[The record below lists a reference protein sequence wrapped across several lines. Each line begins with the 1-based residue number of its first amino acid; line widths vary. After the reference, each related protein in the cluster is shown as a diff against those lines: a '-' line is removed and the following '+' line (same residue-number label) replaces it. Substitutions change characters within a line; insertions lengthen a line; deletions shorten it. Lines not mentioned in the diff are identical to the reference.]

1 MLKRTILISL
11 LMSLLL
17 YANAQE
23 FSSLNVNNGLSNNQ
37 VNCIFKDSRGFM
49 WFGTMSGLNR
59 YDGFTCRIFRH
70 NAADPTSISDDY
82 VYAITAA
89 PGNMLYIRTRNG
101 DVLYDPVKEQF
112 SDAGAWLKSKG
123 LPVTGITCTQQA
135 DSSFWIGYQD
145 GNIYRINEKKKG
157 TVSRILH
164 HAGVAVADITK
175 TAANRLGVLYLNGE
189 LDMLD
194 INTSQLL
201 THSDAITRFVD
212 NKPISFR
219 LFTDA
224 QQDMWVYMPG
234 SDFGVI
240 YINSKNGAVRRLSSK
255 NSALNNDIVNSIVQ
269 DEKGQIW
276 IGTDHGGIN
285 VLDKEN
291 FTIYYLQKREED
303 VKSVAENAIY
313 ALYKD
318 DRGIIWCGTYK
329 RGVSYYAENMMKF
342 DLYVHKYADAHSLSY
357 NDVNCFAED
366 RNGNIWIGSN
376 GAGLIYFDRHANTF
390 TRMTH
395 QPLNNNSISNYVILS
410 LYVDDDNSLWIGYYF
425 GGLDNYRNG
434 TFTHYR
440 TDTTSKSLGSKT
452 VWKIFKDKQQNF
464 WIGTLG
470 GGLDRFDRST
480 GTFYHNNVN
489 IPNSVHSNFI
499 TDLTEDTKGNLWIS
513 TAYGIDVLDKAKGVY
528 IHYLRET
535 HQLSNDNTSSLLCD
549 SRGIMWVGTRDGLNA
564 YNPEKQQF
572 INFRMQDGLPDN
584 NIISLLEDNDH
595 HLWVSTSNGLSK
607 IIVQSDPKGT
617 ISISCHNYDEKDGLQ
632 GNAFNINAAL
642 KLKSGELLFGGAD
655 GFNILDPAKVKQIR
669 HEPPIVFTSLQLF
682 NRTIAVNEKRNNHVI
697 LPAAMPEIREIV
709 LRHNENDFSI
719 DFAALDFTNTD
730 KNRYTY
736 TYKLEGFNK
745 EWQTTDGKSRR
756 ITYTNINPGDYTLLL
771 KAVNDDNTQPWKGI
785 SLRIRILPPFWA
797 TPLAYVGYVLL
808 IAAILLLLRKI
819 VLQRAQRRFAL
830 QQERR
835 EARQLHELDMLKI
848 KLFTNLSHEFR
859 TPVSLILAP
868 LEEVISHEEDHNF
881 RHKLY
886 LIRRNAKR
894 LLYLANQL
902 MDFRKMEMQE
912 LKLNPAAGDIIGFIR
927 EVVYSFTD
935 LAERKQVEFFFHA
948 DNETLYT
955 SFDHDKIE
963 RILYNLLSN
972 AFKFTLAGGAVKVFT
987 SFTTT
992 GEQALLEIKVADTGI
1007 GIPPERH
1014 EKIFE
1019 QFFHSDSP
1027 GGFVN
1032 QGSGIGLAITKE
1044 FVKLCKGTIVVNSE
1058 VNKGTCFTL
1067 HLPFEI
1073 LPVAIQPA
1081 MEEMAEI
1088 TETGPLDIYEQPQQ
1102 ESVLREAPSV
1112 FKKEEKQTILLV
1124 EDNDDFRFYLKEN
1137 MKAYYHI
1144 IEAPDGL
1151 TGWQKTLS
1159 AHPDLVV
1166 SDVNMPVMNGIA
1178 LCTKIKS
1185 DNRTRQ
1191 IPVILLTAMTGEEE
1205 QLRGLE
1211 KGADD
1216 YIVKPVRF
1224 EIMLSRVRNLLTRRA
1239 PAKQMMMLPPPAVT
1253 GAVLSADEKFMQKAL
1268 EIVEKNLSNT
1278 GFSVEELSRELFMN
1292 RVSVYR
1298 RIYAIT
1304 GQPPI
1309 EFIRGVRLQRA
1320 AYLLTQTEMNITE
1333 VAYEVGFNNPKYFTK
1348 YFKMTYGMLPSAYAT
1363 TMKKE

>member
-1 MLKRTILISL
+1 MLKKTILIPL
-11 LMSLLL
+11 LLSLLL

-37 VNCIFKDSRGFM
+37 VNCIFKDSRGFI

-70 NAADPTSISDDY
+70 DAADPASIADDY
-82 VYAITAA
+82 VTAITAA
-89 PGNMLYIRTRNG
+89 PGNKLFIRTRNG
-101 DVLYDPVKEQF
+101 DMLYDPVTEQF
-112 SDAGAWLKSKG
+112 SDAGEWLKRKG
-123 LPVTGITCTQQA
+123 LPQTGITCTQMA
-135 DSSFWIGYQD
+135 DSAFWIGYQD
-145 GNIYRINEKKKG
+145 GNIYCINEKKKG
-157 TVSRILH
+157 AVTHIRH
-164 HAGVAVADITK
+164 HTDVPVADITT
-175 TAANRLGVLYLNGE
+175 TAPNRLGVLYLNGE
-189 LDMLD
+189 IDMLD
-194 INTSQLL
+194 AKTGHLL
-201 THSDAITRFVD
+201 SHSAAVTRLID
-212 NKPISFR
+212 NKPLALR
-219 LFTDA
+219 LFADA
-224 QQDMWVYMPG
+224 QQDLWIYMPG

-240 YINSKNGAVRRLSSK
+240 YINSKNGAIRRLSAK
-255 NSALNNDIVNSIVQ
+255 NNVLNNDIVNSIVQ

-285 VLDKEN
+285 VLNKEN
-291 FTIYYLQKREED
+291 FSCYYLRKREED

-318 DRGIIWCGTYK
+318 DLGIIWCGTYK
-329 RGVSYYAENMMKF
+329 RGISYYAENMMKF
-342 DLYVHKYADAHSLSY
+342 ALYMHKYADPQSLSY

-366 RNGNIWIGSN
+366 RNGNVWIGSN
-376 GAGLIYFDRHANTF
+376 GGGLMYFDRQHNTF
-390 TRMTH
+390 TQLKH
-395 QPLNNNSISNYVILS
+395 DPLNDNSISNDVILS
-410 LYVDDDNSLWIGYYF
+410 LLVDDDNSLWIGYYF
-425 GGLDNYRNG
+425 GGLDNYHNG
-434 TFTHYR
+434 RITRYR
-440 TDTTSKSLGSKT
+440 PGTGNNSLSNKT
-452 VWKIFKDKQQNF
+452 VWKIYKDKQQNF

-470 GGLDRFDRST
+470 GGLDRFDRAA
-480 GTFYHNNVN
+480 GLFYPNNVN
-489 IPNSVHSNFI
+489 IPNSVHSNYI
-499 TDLTEDTKGNLWIS
+499 TDLEEDTKGNLWIA

-528 IHYLRET
+528 IHYLRGT
-535 HQLSNDNTSSLLCD
+535 HQLSNDNTSALFCD

-564 YNPEKQQF
+564 YDPDKQQF
-572 INFRMQDGLPDN
+572 ITFRIKDGLPDN
-584 NIISLLEDNDH
+584 NIIFIQEDNDH
-595 HLWVSTSNGLSK
+595 HLWISTSNGLSK
-607 IIVQSDPKGT
+607 ITVQPGKNGSIG
-617 ISISCHNYDEKDGLQ
+617 ISCHNYDEKDGLQ
-632 GNAFNINAAL
+632 GNAFNVNAGT
-642 KLKSGELLFGGAD
+642 KLRSGELLFGGSD
-655 GFNILDPAKVKQIR
+655 GFNIFDPAKVKQIR

-682 NRTIAVNEKRNNHVI
+682 NRTIAVNEKWHNHVI
-697 LPAAMPEIREIV
+697 LPAAMPETHEIV

-730 KNRYTY
+730 KNRYAY

-756 ITYTNINPGDYTLLL
+756 INYTNINPGDYTLFL
-771 KAVNDDNTQPWKGI
+771 KAVSDDSTRHWKGI
-785 SLRIRILPPFWA
+785 SLHIRILPPFWA
-797 TPLAYVGYVLL
+797 TPLAYVLYFLL
-808 IAAILLLLRKI
+808 VVAILLLLRRI
-819 VLQRAQRRFAL
+819 VLHRAQRRFAL

-868 LEEVISHEEDHNF
+868 LEEVITHEADHNF

-912 LKLNPAAGDIIGFIR
+912 LKLNPANGDIIAFIR
-927 EVVYSFTD
+927 DVVYSFTD
-935 LAERKQVEFFFHA
+935 LAERKQVEFSFYA
-948 DNETLYT
+948 EKETLYT
-955 SFDHDKIE
+955 HFDHDKIE
-963 RILYNLLSN
+963 RILFNLLSN
-972 AFKFTLAGGAVKVFT
+972 AFKFTLTGGAVKVFT
-987 SFTTT
+987 SFTQN
-992 GEQALLEIKVADTGI
+992 GDQALLEIKVEDTGI

-1032 QGSGIGLAITKE
+1032 QGSGIGLAITRE
-1044 FVKLCKGTIVVNSE
+1044 FVKLCKGTITVDSE
-1058 VNKGTCFTL
+1058 LNKGTCFTL
-1067 HLPFEI
+1067 HLPMEVLPAI
-1073 LPVAIQPA
+1073 TTAATADSDEPSLPDQLEMVLPEAPVAI
-1081 MEEMAEI
+1081 
-1088 TETGPLDIYEQPQQ
+1088 
-1102 ESVLREAPSV
+1102 R
-1112 FKKEEKQTILLV
+1112 KEEKQTILLV

-1144 IEAPDGL
+1144 IEATDGVS
-1151 TGWQKTLS
+1151 GWQKTLS

-1166 SDVNMPVMNGIA
+1166 SDVNMPLMNGMA

-1191 IPVILLTAMTGEEE
+1191 IPVILLTAMAAEEE
-1205 QLRGLE
+1205 QLQGLAT
-1211 KGADD
+1211 GADD

-1224 EIMLSRVRNLLTRRA
+1224 EIMLSRIRNLLTRRA
-1239 PAKQMMMLPPPAVT
+1239 PAKQMMVLPPPADT
-1253 GAVLSADEKFMQKAL
+1253 ATVLSADEKFMQKAL
-1268 EIVEKNLSNT
+1268 EIVHKHLSNAN
-1278 GFSVEELSRELFMN
+1278 FSVEELSRELFMN

-1320 AYLLTQTEMNITE
+1320 AHLLTQTEMNITE

-1348 YFKMTYGMLPSAYAT
+1348 YFKMAYQMLPSAYAAA
-1363 TMKKE
+1363 MKKE

>member
-1 MLKRTILISL
+1 MPKKTILIP
-11 LMSLLL
+11 LLL
-17 YANAQE
+17 FLLLHAHAQE

-37 VNCIFKDSRGFM
+37 VNCIFKDNRGFM

-59 YDGFTCRIFRH
+59 YDGFTCRVFRH
-70 NAADPTSISDDY
+70 NAADPTSLADDY
-82 VYAITAA
+82 VYGIAAA
-89 PGNMLYIRTRNG
+89 PGNKLYIRTRNG

-112 SDAGAWLKSKG
+112 SDAGIWLKSKG
-123 LPVTGITCTQQA
+123 LPLFGVNCTLQA

-145 GNIYRINEKKKG
+145 GNIYRINEKKNG
-157 TVSRILH
+157 AVTRILH
-164 HAGVAVADITK
+164 HAGVSVADIMK
-175 TAANRLGVLYLNGE
+175 TGANRLAILYLNGE
-189 LDMLD
+189 LDILD
-194 INTSQLL
+194 MTTGHLVS
-201 THSDAITRFVD
+201 HSNAITRFIH
-212 NKPISFR
+212 NNPASLR

-234 SDFGVI
+234 SDFGVL
-240 YINSKNGAVRRLSSK
+240 YINSKNGGVRQLSSK
-255 NSALNNDIVNSIVQ
+255 NNALNNDIVNSIVQ
-269 DEKGQIW
+269 DEKGRIW

-285 VLDKEN
+285 VLNKET
-291 FTIYYLQKREED
+291 FQSYYLLRREED
-303 VKSVAENAIY
+303 VKSVAENTIY

-318 DRGIIWCGTYK
+318 DLGIIWCGTYK

-342 DLYVHKYADAHSLSY
+342 DLYVHKYADNHSLSY

-366 RNGNIWIGSN
+366 RNGNVWIGTN
-376 GAGLIYFDRHANTF
+376 GAGLIYFDRKANTF
-390 TRMTH
+390 TRMVH
-395 QPLNNNSISNYVILS
+395 KPLNDNSISRYVILN
-410 LYVDDDNSLWIGYYF
+410 LYVDDNNSLWIGYYF
-425 GGLDNYRNG
+425 GGLDKYQNG
-434 TFTHYR
+434 NFTHYR
-440 TDTTSKSLGSKT
+440 TDTASNSLSNKS
-452 VWKIFKDKQQNF
+452 VWKIYKDKQQNF

-470 GGLDRFDRST
+470 GGLDRFDQTT
-480 GTFYHNNVN
+480 GLFYHNNIN
-489 IPNSVHSNFI
+489 TPNSVHSNYI
-499 TDLTEDTKGNLWIS
+499 TDLTEDRKGNLWIS

-528 IHYLRET
+528 IHYLRST
-535 HQLSNDNTSSLLCD
+535 HQLSNDNANSLLCD

-564 YNPEKQQF
+564 YDPDKQQF
-572 INFRMQDGLPDN
+572 ISFHMQDGLPDN
-584 NIISLLEDNDH
+584 NIISILEDNDH
-595 HLWVSTSNGLSK
+595 HLWASTSNGLSK
-607 IIVQSDPKGT
+607 IIVQQEKNGA
-617 ISISCHNYDEKDGLQ
+617 ISINCHNYDEKDGLQ
-632 GNAFNINAAL
+632 GNSFNVNAAL
-642 KLKSGELLFGGAD
+642 KLSSGELLFGGSD
-655 GFNILDPAKVKQIR
+655 GFNIFDPAKVKQVR
-669 HEPPIVFTSLQLF
+669 HEPSIVFTSLQLF

-697 LPAAMPEIREIV
+697 LPAAMPETREIV

-756 ITYTNINPGDYTLLL
+756 INYTNINPGDYTLLL
-771 KAVNDDNTQPWKGI
+771 KAVNDDSTQPWNGI

-797 TPLAYVGYVLL
+797 TPVAYAGYVLL
-808 IAAILLLLRKI
+808 IAATLLLLRRI

-830 QQERR
+830 EQERR
-835 EARQLHELDMLKI
+835 EAKQLHELDMVKI

-868 LEEVISHEEDHNF
+868 LEEVITHEEDHTF

-912 LKLNPAAGDIIGFIR
+912 LKLNPATGDIIGFIR

-935 LAERKQVEFFFHA
+935 LAERKQVAFFFHA
-948 DNETLYT
+948 GNETLYT

-963 RILYNLLSN
+963 RMLYNLLSN
-972 AFKFTLAGGAVKVFT
+972 AFKFTLAGGTVKVFT
-987 SFTTT
+987 SFLTT
-992 GEQALLEIKVADTGI
+992 GDQALLEIKVTDTGI
-1007 GIPPERH
+1007 GIPLERH

-1019 QFFHSDSP
+1019 QFFQSDSP

-1032 QGSGIGLAITKE
+1032 QGSGIGLAITRE
-1044 FVKLCKGTIVVNSE
+1044 FVKLCKGTITVHSE

-1067 HLPFEI
+1067 HLPMEI
-1073 LPVAIQPA
+1073 LPVSTPPTAETVEV
-1081 MEEMAEI
+1081 EEMHTADLQE
-1088 TETGPLDIYEQPQQ
+1088 QQ
-1102 ESVLREAPSV
+1102 EPTPVEPSSSL
-1112 FKKEEKQTILLV
+1112 KKEEKQTILLV

-1137 MKAYYHI
+1137 MKAFYNI
-1144 IEAPDGL
+1144 IEAPNGL

-1159 AHPDLVV
+1159 DHPDLVV

-1185 DNRTRQ
+1185 DHRTRQ
-1191 IPVILLTAMTGEEE
+1191 IPVILLTAITAEEE
-1205 QLRGLE
+1205 QIRGLE

-1216 YIVKPVRF
+1216 YILKPVRF
-1224 EIMLSRVRNLLTRRA
+1224 EIMLSRVRNLLTRKA
-1239 PAKQMMMLPPPAVT
+1239 PAKQMVLPPPAST
-1253 GAVLSADEKFMQKAL
+1253 GTVLSADEKFMQKAL
-1268 EIVEKNLSNT
+1268 EIVEKNLSNA

-1320 AYLLTQTEMNITE
+1320 AHLLIQTEMNVTE
-1333 VAYEVGFNNPKYFTK
+1333 VANEVGFNNPKYFAK
-1348 YFKMTYGMLPSAYAT
+1348 YFKMAYRMLPSAYAAA
-1363 TMKKE
+1363 MRKE

>member
-1 MLKRTILISL
+1 MFKKTILIPLFLSL
-11 LMSLLL
+11 LFH
-17 YANAQE
+17 ADAQE

-37 VNCIFKDSRGFM
+37 VNCIFKDNRGFM

-59 YDGFTCRIFRH
+59 YDGFTCRVFRH
-70 NAADPTSISDDY
+70 STADTASIADDY
-82 VYAITAA
+82 VYGIAAA
-89 PGNMLYIRTRNG
+89 PGNRLFIRTRNG
-101 DVLYDPVKEQF
+101 DMLYNPVTEQF

-123 LPVTGITCTQQA
+123 LPLTGITGTLQA
-135 DSSFWIGYQD
+135 DSAFWVGYQD
-145 GNIYRINEKKKG
+145 GNIYRLNEKKNG
-157 TVSRILH
+157 AVTRVLH
-164 HAGVAVADITK
+164 HAGIPVADIAETGGG
-175 TAANRLGVLYLNGE
+175 RLGILYLNGE

-194 INTSQLL
+194 TATGALISHTN
-201 THSDAITRFVD
+201 AIARFIDTRPV
-212 NKPISFR
+212 SLR
-219 LFTDA
+219 LFADA
-224 QQDMWVYMPG
+224 QQDLWIYMPG

-240 YINSKNGAVRRLSSK
+240 YLNGKSGNIRRLSSK
-255 NSALNNDIVNSIVQ
+255 NGSLNNDIVNSIVQ

-285 VLDKEN
+285 VLNKET
-291 FTIYYLQKREED
+291 FKSYYLLRREED

-318 DRGIIWCGTYK
+318 NGGIIWCGTYK
-329 RGVSYYAENMMKF
+329 RGVSYYAENMLRF
-342 DLYVHKYADAHSLSY
+342 DLYVHKYADPHSLNY
-357 NDVNCFAED
+357 NDVNCFTED
-366 RNGNIWIGSN
+366 RNGNVWIGSN
-376 GAGLIYFDRHANTF
+376 GGGLMYFDRRANTF
-390 TRMTH
+390 TQMKHDPR
-395 QPLNNNSISNYVILS
+395 NDNSISSDVILS
-410 LYVDDDNSLWIGYYF
+410 VYVDDDNSLWIGYYF
-425 GGLDNYRNG
+425 GGLDNYHNG
-434 TFTHYR
+434 RFTHYR
-440 TDTTSKSLGSKT
+440 AGDDSNSLSNKS
-452 VWKIFKDKQQNF
+452 VWKIFKDKQGNF

-470 GGLDRFDRST
+470 GGLDRLDRS
-480 GTFYHNNVN
+480 GGYFYHNNVN
-489 IPNSVHSNFI
+489 IPNSVHSNYI
-499 TDLTEDTKGNLWIS
+499 TDLAEDRKGNLWIG

-528 IHYLRET
+528 IHYLRAT

-549 SRGIMWVGTRDGLNA
+549 SRGIMWAGTRDGLNA
-564 YNPEKQQF
+564 YDPGKQQF
-572 INFRMQDGLPDN
+572 ISFRIQDGLPDN
-584 NIISLLEDNDH
+584 NIISILEDNDH
-595 HLWVSTSNGLSK
+595 YLWVSTSNGLSK
-607 IIVQSDPKGT
+607 IAVQQEENGGVG
-617 ISISCHNYDEKDGLQ
+617 IICHNYDEKDGLQ

-642 KLKSGELLFGGAD
+642 KLRSGELMFGGAD
-655 GFNILDPAKVKQIR
+655 GFNIFDPARVKQVR

-682 NRTIAVNEKRNNHVI
+682 NRTIAVNEKHNNHVI
-697 LPAAMPEIREIV
+697 LPAAMPETNEIV
-709 LRHNENDFSI
+709 LRHNENDFSF

-730 KNRYTY
+730 KNRYAY

-756 ITYTNINPGDYTLLL
+756 INYTNINPGDYTLFL
-771 KAVNDDNTQPWKGI
+771 KAVSDDGALPWKGI

-797 TPLAYVGYVLL
+797 TPLAYVTYVLL
-808 IAAILLLLRKI
+808 VAAVLLLLRRI

-835 EARQLHELDMLKI
+835 EAKQLHELDMLKI
-848 KLFTNLSHEFR
+848 KLFTNLSHEFK

-868 LEEVISHEEDHNF
+868 LEEVITHEEDHNF

-912 LKLNPAAGDIIGFIR
+912 LKLNPAPGDIIGFIR

-935 LAERKQVEFFFHA
+935 LAERKQVELFFHTG
-948 DNETLYT
+948 NETLYT
-955 SFDHDKIE
+955 CFDHDKIE

-972 AFKFTLAGGAVKVFT
+972 AFKFTLAEGAVKVLTGFT
-987 SFTTT
+987 AN
-992 GEQALLEIKVADTGI
+992 GDQALLEIKVTDTGI

-1019 QFFHSDSP
+1019 QFFQSDSP

-1032 QGSGIGLAITKE
+1032 QGSGIGLAITRE
-1044 FVKLCKGTIVVNSE
+1044 FVKLCKGTITVESE

-1067 HLPFEI
+1067 RLPMEI
-1073 LPVAIQPA
+1073 LPVTTQPA
-1081 MEEMAEI
+1081 AEDIEEVEELPAADLNEAEKA
-1088 TETGPLDIYEQPQQ
+1088 GPFP
-1102 ESVLREAPSV
+1102 VL
-1112 FKKEEKQTILLV
+1112 KKEEKQTILLV

-1137 MKAYYHI
+1137 MKAFYHI

-1166 SDVNMPVMNGIA
+1166 SDISMPAMSGIA
-1178 LCTKIKS
+1178 LCAKIKS

-1191 IPVILLTAMTGEEE
+1191 IPVILLTAMTTEEE

-1239 PAKQMMMLPPPAVT
+1239 PAKQVVVLPPPADT
-1253 GAVLSADEKFMQKAL
+1253 GALLSADEKFMQKAL
-1268 EIVEKNLSNT
+1268 EIVEKNLSNP

-1320 AYLLTQTEMNITE
+1320 AHLLTQTEMNVTE

-1348 YFKMTYGMLPSAYAT
+1348 YFKMTYNMLPSAYAAAA
-1363 TMKKE
+1363 KKE

>member
-1 MLKRTILISL
+1 MLKKTILISL
-11 LMSLLL
+11 LLSLLL

-59 YDGFTCRIFRH
+59 YDGFTCRVFRH
-70 NAADPTSISDDY
+70 DASDPASISDDY
-82 VYAITAA
+82 VMAINAV
-89 PGNMLYIRTRNG
+89 PGNRLYIRTRNG
-101 DVLYDPVKEQF
+101 DVLYDPVTEQF
-112 SDAGAWLKSKG
+112 SDAAIWLKSKG
-123 LPVTGITCTQQA
+123 LPVTGITCMQQI
-135 DSSFWIGYQD
+135 DGSCWIGYQD
-145 GNIYRINEKKKG
+145 GSIYYFNENNNSAAK
-157 TVSRILH
+157 RLQH
-164 HAGVAVADITK
+164 HAGIPVADINQ
-175 TAANRLGVLYLNGE
+175 TAPNQIGILYLNGE
-189 LDMLD
+189 LDMAD
-194 INTSQLL
+194 ARTGRLL
-201 THSDAITRFVD
+201 SHSDAVRRLVD
-212 NKPISFR
+212 NSPISLRF
-219 LFTDA
+219 FTDA
-224 QQDMWVYMPG
+224 QQDLWVYMPG
-234 SDFGVI
+234 SDFGVV
-240 YINSKNGAVRRLSSK
+240 YINSKTGASRRLLSK

-285 VLDKEN
+285 VLNKSN
-291 FTIYYLQKREED
+291 FSCYYLQKREED
-303 VKSVAENAIY
+303 VKTVAENAIY

-318 DRGIIWCGTYK
+318 NLGIIWCGTYK
-329 RGVSYYAENMMKF
+329 RGISYYAENMMKF
-342 DLYVHKYADAHSLSY
+342 PLYMHKYADPNSLSY

-366 RNGNIWIGSN
+366 RNGNVWIGTN
-376 GAGLIYFDRHANTF
+376 GAGLIYFDRKANTF

-395 QPLNNNSISNYVILS
+395 APGNNNSISAYVILS
-410 LYVDDDNSLWIGYYF
+410 LFVDDNNSLWIGYYF
-425 GGLDNYRNG
+425 GGLDNYHNG

-440 TDTTSKSLGSKT
+440 TDTANNGLSNKT
-452 VWKIFKDKQQNF
+452 VWKIYKDKQQNF

-470 GGLDRFDRST
+470 GGLDRFDQSA
-480 GTFYHNNVN
+480 GLFYHNNVN
-489 IPNSVHSNFI
+489 IPNSVHSNYI

-528 IHYLRET
+528 VHYLHST
-535 HQLSNDNTSSLLCD
+535 HQLSNDNANSLLCD

-564 YNPEKQQF
+564 YDPDKQQF
-572 INFRMQDGLPDN
+572 ITFRMKDGLPDN
-584 NIISLLEDNDH
+584 NIISILEDNDH
-595 HLWVSTSNGLSK
+595 HLWASTSNGLSK
-607 IIVQSDPKGT
+607 IAVQHQNNT
-617 ISISCHNYDEKDGLQ
+617 VTISCHNYDEKDGLQ

-655 GFNILDPAKVKQIR
+655 GFNIFDPAKVKQVR

-697 LPAAMPEIREIV
+697 LPAAMPETHEII

-736 TYKLEGFNK
+736 AYKLEGFNK

-756 ITYTNINPGDYTLLL
+756 ITYTNINPGSYTLLL
-771 KAVNDDNTQPWKGI
+771 KAVSDDNTLQWKGI

-797 TPLAYVGYVLL
+797 TPLAYVLYFVLVV
-808 IAAILLLLRKI
+808 AILLLLRKI
-819 VLQRAQRRFAL
+819 VLHRAQRRFAL

-848 KLFTNLSHEFR
+848 KLFTNLSHEFK
-859 TPVSLILAP
+859 TPVSLILSP
-868 LEEVISHEEDHNF
+868 LEEVISHEADHTF

-912 LKLNPAAGDIIGFIR
+912 LKLNPANGDVIAFIR
-927 EVVYSFTD
+927 DVVYSFTD
-935 LAERKQVEFFFHA
+935 LAERKQVAFSFYA
-948 DNETLYT
+948 ANETLYT

-963 RILYNLLSN
+963 RILFNLLSN
-972 AFKFTLAGGAVKVFT
+972 AFKFTTTGGFVKVFT
-987 SFTTT
+987 SFTQTNN
-992 GEQALLEIKVADTGI
+992 EQAVLEIRVEDTGI

-1032 QGSGIGLAITKE
+1032 QGSGIGLAITRE
-1044 FVKLCKGTIVVNSE
+1044 FVKLCGGSIRVESE
-1058 VNKGTCFTL
+1058 VNKGTTFIL
-1067 HLPFEI
+1067 HLPMEI
-1073 LPVAIQPA
+1073 LTAAAGHITAV
-1081 MEEMAEI
+1081 EE
-1088 TETGPLDIYEQPQQ
+1088 PLLPTSPQT
-1102 ESVLREAPSV
+1102 APSEDPV
-1112 FKKEEKQTILLV
+1112 PAKKEEKQTLLLV

-1137 MKAYYHI
+1137 MKAHYHI
-1144 IEAPDGL
+1144 IEATDGAS
-1151 TGWQKTLS
+1151 GWQKTLS

-1166 SDVNMPVMNGIA
+1166 SDVNMPGMNGIA
-1178 LCTKIKS
+1178 LCAKIKS
-1185 DNRTRQ
+1185 DNRTRH
-1191 IPVILLTAMTGEEE
+1191 IPVILLTARAAEEE
-1205 QLRGLE
+1205 QLQGLE
-1211 KGADD
+1211 TGADD

-1224 EIMLSRVRNLLTRRA
+1224 EIMLSRVRNLLARRA
-1239 PAKQMMMLPPPAVT
+1239 PAKQLVVLPPPDDT
-1253 GAVLSADEKFMQKAL
+1253 TTVLSADEKFMQKVL
-1268 EIVEKNLSNT
+1268 EIVNKHLADA

-1320 AYLLTQTEMNITE
+1320 AHLLTQTEMNVTE
-1333 VAYEVGFNNPKYFTK
+1333 VAYEVGFNNPKYFAK
-1348 YFKMTYGMLPSAYAT
+1348 YFKMAYQMLPSAYAAA
-1363 TMKKE
+1363 MKKK

>member
-1 MLKRTILISL
+1 MLKKTILIPLLLSL
-11 LMSLLL
+11 LF
-17 YANAQE
+17 YANAQD

-59 YDGFTCRIFRH
+59 YDGFSCRIFRH
-70 NAADPTSISDDY
+70 DAADPASISDDY
-82 VYAITAA
+82 VTAITAA
-89 PGNMLYIRTRNG
+89 PGNKLYVRTRNG

-112 SDAGAWLKSKG
+112 SDAGAWLKRKG
-123 LPVTGITCTQQA
+123 LPLSVIACTQQV
-135 DSSFWIGYQD
+135 DSLFWVGYQD
-145 GNIYRINEKKKG
+145 GNIYGINEKQQ
-157 TVSRILH
+157 TVTHIRH
-164 HAGVAVADITK
+164 HSGVPVADITK
-175 TAANRLGVLYLNGE
+175 TAPGRLGILYLNGE
-189 LDMLD
+189 LDILESA
-194 INTSQLL
+194 TGRLL
-201 THSDAITRFVD
+201 SHFNAITRFID
-212 NKPISFR
+212 NKPLSLR

-224 QQDMWVYMPG
+224 QQDKWIYVPG

-240 YINSKNGAVRRLSSK
+240 YISNKTGEIRRLSSK

-269 DEKGQIW
+269 DDRGQIW

-285 VLDKEN
+285 VFNKEN
-291 FTIYYLQKREED
+291 FTCYYLQKRPED

-318 DRGIIWCGTYK
+318 DLGIIWCGTYK
-329 RGVSYYAENMMKF
+329 RGVSFSTENRMKF
-342 DLYVHKYADAHSLSY
+342 DLYVHKYADAHSLSF

-366 RNGNIWIGSN
+366 RNGNVWIGTN
-376 GAGLIYFDRHANTF
+376 GAGLIYFDRKANTF

-395 QPLNNNSISNYVILS
+395 DPLNNNSISNYVILS
-410 LYVDDDNSLWIGYYF
+410 LYVDDNNSLWIGYYF
-425 GGLDNYRNG
+425 GGLDNYHNG
-434 TFTHYR
+434 AFTHYR
-440 TDTTSKSLGSKT
+440 TDTTRSSLSNKT
-452 VWKIFKDKQQNF
+452 VWKIFKDKQQNL
-464 WIGTLG
+464 WVGTLG
-470 GGLDRFDRST
+470 GGLDRFDPAA
-480 GTFYHNNVN
+480 GVFYHNNVSV
-489 IPNSVHSNFI
+489 PNSVHSNFI
-499 TDLTEDTKGNLWIS
+499 TDLTEDTKGNLWIG

-528 IHYLRET
+528 IHYLRQT
-535 HQLSNDNTSSLLCD
+535 HQLSNDNTNTLLCD

-564 YNPEKQQF
+564 YDPDKQQF
-572 INFRMQDGLPDN
+572 ISFRMKDGLPDN
-584 NIISLLEDNDH
+584 TIISILEDNDH

-607 IIVQSDPKGT
+607 INVRQEKGN

-632 GNAFNINAAL
+632 GNAFNVNAAL

-655 GFNILDPAKVKQIR
+655 GFNIFDPAKVKQVKR
-669 HEPPIVFTSLQLF
+669 EPAIVFTSLQLF
-682 NRTIAVNEKRNNHVI
+682 NRVIAVGEKRNNHVI
-697 LPAAMPEIREIV
+697 LPAAMPETHEIV

-736 TYKLEGFNK
+736 SYKLEGFNK

-756 ITYTNINPGDYTLLL
+756 INYTNINPGNYTLLL
-771 KAVNDDNTQPWKGI
+771 KAVNDDNTRPWKGI

-797 TPLAYVGYVLL
+797 TPLAYISYVLL
-808 IAAILLLLRKI
+808 ITAILLLLRKI

-868 LEEVISHEEDHNF
+868 LEEVITHEQDHTF

-912 LKLNPAAGDIIGFIR
+912 LKLNPATGDVIGFIR

-948 DNETLYT
+948 ANEALYT

-972 AFKFTLAGGAVKVFT
+972 AFKFTLAGGSVKVFT

-992 GEQALLEIKVADTGI
+992 GNQALLEIKVADTGI

-1019 QFFHSDSP
+1019 QFFQSDSP

-1044 FVKLCKGTIVVNSE
+1044 FVKLCKGSILVDSE
-1058 VNKGTCFTL
+1058 LNKGTTFTL
-1067 HLPFEI
+1067 ELPMEI
-1073 LPVAIQPA
+1073 LPMATQPA
-1081 MEEMAEI
+1081 MEEMEEM
-1088 TETGPLDIYEQPQQ
+1088 TLPDINIPEHQ
-1102 ESVLREAPSV
+1102 EAPATEALPLLR
-1112 FKKEEKQTILLV
+1112 KEEKQTLLLV

-1137 MKAYYHI
+1137 MKAFYHI

-1159 AHPDLVV
+1159 AHPHLVI

-1185 DNRTRQ
+1185 DPRTRQ

-1239 PAKQMMMLPPPAVT
+1239 PAKQMMVLPPPADNAT
-1253 GAVLSADEKFMQKAL
+1253 VLSADEKFMQKAL
-1268 EIVEKNLSNT
+1268 EIVEKNLSNA

-1320 AYLLTQTEMNITE
+1320 AHLLTQTEMNVTE

-1348 YFKMTYGMLPSAYAT
+1348 YFKMAYSMLPSAYAAA
-1363 TMKKE
+1363 MRKA